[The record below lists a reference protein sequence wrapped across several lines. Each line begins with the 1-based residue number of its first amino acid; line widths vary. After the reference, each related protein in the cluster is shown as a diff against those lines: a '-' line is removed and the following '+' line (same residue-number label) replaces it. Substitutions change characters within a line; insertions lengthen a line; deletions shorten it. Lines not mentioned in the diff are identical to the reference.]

1 MLKLAA
7 VLFPLALAPALGA
20 TVALDTKGAE
30 GWLACTEAA
39 RPAADCN
46 AASAVTEGGVLA
58 ELAIPT
64 FGTLPKDHPADP
76 TAADAKAL
84 LEEIKHWPLDSLTS
98 EISALFPR
106 LRPHTARVFIVGSGA
121 HDWADAYVR
130 NYRFNAGK
138 PALDDNGE
146 PIILI
151 NLRLMAKYKGSTA
164 ERAAIVRD
172 ILRHELF
179 HIHFAWARSA
189 NPHWMAHLPL
199 TPEQDL
205 LLSIEDEGIAHFLAS
220 EDQWRA
226 KGFPRNRADKALADL
241 TAAVQAVEAGKASE
255 ELLLAANQGPFWDK
269 YGSIS
274 GALFAYGIDKA
285 FGSAGL
291 KDCLDRGPA
300 AFILKYNEASQSDA
314 SLPPLPAA
322 LKHWA
327 ESQAAQM
334 TF

>member
-30 GWLACTEAA
+30 AWIACTEKGGT
-39 RPAADCN
+39 DCN
-46 AASAVTEGGVLA
+46 AASAATEGGVLA

-84 LEEIKHWPLDSLTS
+84 LEEIKHWPLDTLTGD
-98 EISALFPR
+98 IGALFPK
-106 LRPHTARVFIVGSGA
+106 LGQHTARVFIVGSGA

-151 NLRLMAKYKGSTA
+151 NLRLMAKYKDTTA

-189 NPHWMAHLPL
+189 NPRWTARLPL

-205 LLSIEDEGIAHFLAS
+205 LLSIEDEGIAHFLAN

-226 KGFPRNRADKALADL
+226 KGFPRERADKALTDL

-269 YGSIS
+269 YGSIA

-285 FGSAGL
+285 FGTAGL
-291 KDCLDRGPA
+291 RECLNKGPA

-314 SLPPLPAA
+314 SLPSLSTTV
-322 LKHWA
+322 KGWA
-327 ESQAAQM
+327 ESHAAIM
-334 TF
+334 AF